1 MPKPKLIVVA
11 GPTASGKT
19 ACAVEL
25 CLQADR
31 DMKASRDDP
40 ERVLEVLL
48 AALAQEARSG
58 TR

>member
-1 MPKPKLIVVA
+1 MRPGASAMGSAVA
-11 GPTASGKT
+11 R
-19 ACAVEL
+19 
-25 CLQADR
+25 LQADR

>member
-1 MPKPKLIVVA
+1 MRRGRV
-11 GPTASGKT
+11 GDGF
-19 ACAVEL
+19 CRRAVEL

>member
-1 MPKPKLIVVA
+1 MNPKALIDLHCDTLTDCRPTPA
-11 GPTASGKT
+11 GNPDT
-19 ACAVEL
+19 L
-25 CLQADR
+25 
-31 DMKASRDDP
+31 DDP